1 MSVASLPNLGMQQNS
16 AMANTAKHFTTFSG
30 DVYSRM
36 KNNRFPMQTAAHL
49 GRKPRF
55 SSPEDNRSGPR
66 KTPLFFG
73 RVSRTF
79 RL

>member
-1 MSVASLPNLGMQQNS
+1 MPVASLPNLGMQQNS
-16 AMANTAKHFTTFSG
+16 AMANTANRFTTFSG

-36 KNNRFPMQTAAHL
+36 TNNRFPMRTAAHL

-55 SSPEDNRSGPR
+55 SGPEDNRSVPR
-66 KTPLFFG
+66 KTPLFLG